1 MASAP
6 GVVLTRHPFQVDVTL
21 TRVNILVISLSLRH
35 NQRCAAMPRI
45 CTICAHPKRSEI
57 DRRLLAGEPVRA
69 IVRAIAG
76 HVPISKTSLQRHQQ
90 HVSEAISKSRDA
102 VELVRGDDLVSELQR
117 LASEARRLQAKAEA
131 DGDTRTAIAALREL
145 TRLIELR
152 ARVLGE
158 LRDRQV
164 NVLNVN
170 LDETTAT
177 RIAEVY
183 LSRRKAPDALVP

>member
-1 MASAP
+1 
-6 GVVLTRHPFQVDVTL
+6 
-21 TRVNILVISLSLRH
+21 
-35 NQRCAAMPRI
+35 MPRI
-45 CTICAHPKRSEI
+45 CTICTHPKHTEI

-76 HVPISKTSLQRHQQ
+76 HVPISKTSLQRHQR
-90 HVSEAISKSRDA
+90 HVSEAISKSHEA
-102 VELVRGDDLVSELQR
+102 AEIVHGDELVSELQQ

-152 ARVLGE
+152 ARVAGDLK
-158 LRDRQV
+158 DRQV

-170 LDETTAT
+170 LDESTAT
-177 RIAEVY
+177 RMAELY
-183 LSRRKAPDALVP
+183 LSRRKTQEVLIP

>member
-1 MASAP
+1 
-6 GVVLTRHPFQVDVTL
+6 
-21 TRVNILVISLSLRH
+21 
-35 NQRCAAMPRI
+35 
-45 CTICAHPKRSEI
+45 
-57 DRRLLAGEPVRA
+57 
-69 IVRAIAG
+69 
-76 HVPISKTSLQRHQQ
+76 
-90 HVSEAISKSRDA
+90 VSETISKSRDA

>member
-1 MASAP
+1 
-6 GVVLTRHPFQVDVTL
+6 
-21 TRVNILVISLSLRH
+21 
-35 NQRCAAMPRI
+35 MPRI
-45 CTICAHPKRSEI
+45 CSICVHSKRPEI

-90 HVSEAISKSRDA
+90 HVSEAISKSQEA
-102 VELVRGDDLVSELQR
+102 VEIAHGDTLASELQQ

-152 ARVLGE
+152 ARVAGE
-158 LRDRQV
+158 LSQED
-164 NVLNVN
+164 N
-170 LDETTAT
+170 
-177 RIAEVY
+177 
-183 LSRRKAPDALVP
+183 